1 MTSSLEGRID
11 FGRHGLIAGYYTL
24 AGSRAGAGEGEPARA
39 SLEDRATAAAAAGFV
54 GIGLL
59 VDDYDAMRASGR
71 SDADLRAVCDDQ
83 GIRVVEVE
91 FLYHWTCADERAEFA
106 RELEQRLYLATD
118 AFGARHMNMGDVNPP
133 PEMPP
138 LELAAERFAEICDRA
153 AEHGLLVALE
163 FLPWSGIPDA
173 ATAWDIVRT
182 ADRPNGGINL
192 DVWHHF
198 RGAADSDMLRAIPAE
213 RILCVAISD
222 ADPEPV
228 GDLIED
234 TTRHRRLPG
243 EGRFD
248 LIGFLRLLDEM
259 SVTAPVTVEILS
271 DEQNARPT
279 DEGARVAMDATR
291 EVMRKA
297 GFRNSR

>member
-1 MTSSLEGRID
+1 V
-11 FGRHGLIAGYYTL
+11 GL
-24 AGSRAGAGEGEPARA
+24 
-39 SLEDRATAAAAAGFV
+39 
-54 GIGLL
+54 GLL
-59 VDDYDAMRASGR
+59 VDDYDAMRASGS

-91 FLYHWTCADERAEFA
+91 FLYHWTCVDEREDFA
-106 RELEQRLYLATD
+106 RDLEQRLYRAAD